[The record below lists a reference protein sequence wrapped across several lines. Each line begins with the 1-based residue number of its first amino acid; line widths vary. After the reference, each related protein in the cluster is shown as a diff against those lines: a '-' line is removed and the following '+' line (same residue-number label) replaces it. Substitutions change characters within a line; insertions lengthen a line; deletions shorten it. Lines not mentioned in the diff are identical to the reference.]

1 MSSNRLQRL
10 WTWLRGLDEPVLGDR
25 HDVLIRLSYREIN
38 RRLDA
43 AERSVSISSLVYIV
57 FAALLW
63 VWLVAPSFNL
73 LPATIRAVLTV
84 ISYLGYGIF
93 GAANSPVANF
103 ASYVNLGYGI
113 IAGTP
118 ILALLAYYWLN
129 KERNLTGTL
138 NAVYSR
144 PDLKPFRMRPRRRLG
159 ALIFASIAF
168 IGVTSATQNRF
179 FTLTGYPMKKA
190 PTGCATNENWTEL
203 WKGSRS
209 SIWGWLLP
217 YHRKD
222 NQCVEPGDG
231 FFAAYTVILPHT
243 VFETQ
248 LDRNREIEK
257 QIRKIA
263 GETQR
268 LSADVN
274 VGLGTIHAEWGATP
288 IDTHILESHFVV
300 DPWQNWPDIRPPLN
314 LLILWA
320 AALAQILLLVRVYR
334 HTSGKLIV

>member
-1 MSSNRLQRL
+1 MSGS
-10 WTWLRGLDEPVLGDR
+10 GEPALSDR

-43 AERSVSISSLVYIV
+43 AERSVLIGSLVYIV

-73 LPATIRAVLTV
+73 LPAAIRAVLTV
-84 ISYLGYGIF
+84 IGYLGYGIF

-103 ASYVNLGYGI
+103 ASYINLGYGI

-138 NAVYSR
+138 NAIYSR
-144 PDLKPFRMRPRRRLG
+144 QDLKPFRMRPRRRLG

-179 FTLTGYPMKKA
+179 FNLAGRP
-190 PTGCATNENWTEL
+190 TEL
-203 WKGSRS
+203 AENPPAECVKNDNWAELWVGARS

-217 YHRKD
+217 SHRKAY
-222 NQCVEPGDG
+222 QCVKPGDG
-231 FFAAYTVILPHT
+231 FLAAYTVILPVS
-243 VFETQ
+243 VFEKQ

-257 QIRKIA
+257 QIRTIA
-263 GETQR
+263 GETRR

-274 VGLGTIHAEWGATP
+274 VGLGTVRAEWGATP
-288 IDTHILESHFVV
+288 VDTHILESHFVV

-314 LLILWA
+314 LLILWL
-320 AALAQILLLVRVYR
+320 AALAQILLLFRIYR